1 MANVPAT
8 DGELH
13 VVFGT
18 GPLGTA
24 VMRELVRRGKR
35 VRMVNRSGRAD
46 VTDGVEVVGG
56 DAYRPEVTR
65 EVCRAAA
72 VVYQCAQ
79 PQYHEWPE
87 KFPPLQDSILEGAAG
102 AGARLVVAE
111 NLYMYGEVDGPIHED
126 LSYAA
131 RTRKGKTRAAMA
143 EAVLAAHR
151 SGRVRAAIGRGS
163 DFFGPGALDSA
174 MGDRAFLP
182 ALVGKPASLAGNID
196 LPHTYTFIE
205 DFGKA
210 LVILG
215 ERDEAL
221 GQAWHVP
228 NDETLTTRQFM
239 TMAFEEIGQ
248 PPKMSSMGKLM
259 MRLGGL
265 FIPAARETVEMMYEF
280 EKPFVVDST
289 RFERTF
295 GVRATPLRDAIRE
308 TVAWYRQNSN
318 GKQPAPK

>member
-18 GPLGTA
+18 GPLGKA

-46 VTDGVEVVGG
+46 ITDGVEVVGG

-79 PQYHEWPE
+79 PQYHEWPD
-87 KFPPLQDSILEGAAG
+87 KFPPLQASILEGAAG

-111 NLYMYGEVDGPIHED
+111 NLYMYGEVDGPIHKD
-126 LSYAA
+126 LPYAA

-151 SGRVRAAIGRGS
+151 SGKVRATIGRGS

-182 ALVGKPASLAGNID
+182 ALAGKPASLVGNID

-210 LVILG
+210 LVTLG

-228 NDETLTTRQFM
+228 NAETLTTRQFM
-239 TMAFEEIGQ
+239 AMVFEEMGQ

-259 MRLGGL
+259 LRVGGL

-295 GVRATPLRDAIRE
+295 GVCATPLRDAIRE
-308 TVAWYRQNSN
+308 TVAWYRQHQAAH
-318 GKQPAPK
+318 G